1 MLIIRN
7 SWSGK
12 TNALLNLIEE
22 QDDIDKIYLYEK
34 DLSEPKYEFL
44 IKRHEDTGV
53 KHFNDSG
60 PFIEH
65 PNIYNNIDDYNA
77 LGKEKF

>member
-1 MLIIRN
+1 MLIIRK

-12 TNALLNLIEE
+12 INALLNLIEE
-22 QDDIDKIYLYEK
+22 QDDIDKIYLHAK
-34 DLSEPKYEFL
+34 DLSEPMYEFL

-53 KHFNDSG
+53 NHFNDSS

-65 PNIYNNIDDYNA
+65 PNICSNIDDYNA

>member
-53 KHFNDSG
+53 KHFNDSR

>member
-44 IKRHEDTGV
+44 IKRHEDTGI
-53 KHFNDSG
+53 KHFNDSSS
-60 PFIEH
+60 FIEH